1 MANSDED
8 DARAQLVGLLLQRIT
23 EDTYPSGMMMD
34 YVEELLL
41 PDEIP
46 VYAAVLMDKV
56 SGDAF
61 PSVPIMRRLGDLL
74 ASA

>member
-1 MANSDED
+1 MANNDED
-8 DARAQLVGLLLQRIT
+8 DARARLVGLLLQKIT
-23 EDTYPSGMMMD
+23 DDRFPSGMMMD

-46 VYAAVLMDKV
+46 LYAAVLMDKV

-74 ASA
+74 APA